1 MRPEVR
7 IIDHQQEEIKPADI
21 SQSEAEALLAK
32 YGYGQSNNTQ
42 IINNPPKSEETFE
55 EMVRREE
62 EKKRNHNR
70 PIIPQRN
77 DGYTS
82 ETKWGSDSES
92 GLNFKI
98 EIVTDMKIPK

>member
-1 MRPEVR
+1 MRPQVR
-7 IIDHQQEEIKPADI
+7 IIDQQSEEIKPADI

-32 YGYGQSNNTQ
+32 YGYGSSQPTNYTEEPIKN
-42 IINNPPKSEETFE
+42 EETFE

-62 EKKRNHNR
+62 EKRRNTKPTNKRS
-70 PIIPQRN
+70 
-77 DGYTS
+77 DGFSS
-82 ETKWGSDSES
+82 ETKWGSDSET